1 MGGVKN
7 YMKVMGMVNSIVI
20 NSRMP
25 LIALGIFPK
34 AILNLEENMMFFG
47 MKSNDYHVNKIIQNS
62 DFYCTQA

>member
-1 MGGVKN
+1 MGGVKT

-20 NSRMP
+20 NYIMP
-25 LIALGIFPK
+25 LISMGIFPK